1 MQYRYLGRSGLK
13 VSEICLG
20 SMMFGGATDEATA
33 QRIIADASASGVN
46 FIDTADMY
54 NKGESERV
62 VGRAIAADRHRWV
75 LATKVGNPMGDG
87 PNQRGMS
94 RKWIREAVHGSLTRL
109 GTDYID
115 VLYMH
120 KADFAAPLEEMVLA
134 FADLIR
140 EGKIGYF
147 AVSNFKAWRLVET
160 VRLAREAGIAGPVAT
175 QPLYN
180 LANREAEVEILPSAA
195 YFGVGIVCYS
205 PLARGIL
212 TGKYRVGEAPDS
224 TSRAGRADPRMLEA
238 EWRPESLQMATEL
251 ATYAERTGRQ
261 PAHFAQQWVMRNQLV
276 TSTLVGPRTFEQWRE
291 GIAALDCPWSEED
304 EMFCDRLVS
313 PGKGTSLGPV
323 DPHHPIE
330 GRIVGR
336 FAAGVE

>member
-20 SMMFGGATDEATA
+20 TMMFGGVTDEATS
-33 QRIIADASASGVN
+33 QRIIADARASGVN
-46 FIDTADMY
+46 FIDTADVY

-62 VGRAIAADRHRWV
+62 VGRAIAAERDRWV
-75 LATKVGNPMGDG
+75 LATKVGNPMGDE

-94 RKWIREAVHGSLTRL
+94 RKWIREGVHGSLKRL

-147 AVSNFKAWRLVET
+147 AVSNFKAWRLAET

-195 YFGVGIVCYS
+195 YFGVGTVCYS

-212 TGKYRVGEAPDS
+212 TGKYRQDVAPDS
-224 TSRAGRADPRMLEA
+224 NSRAGRADPRMMEA
-238 EWRPESLQMATEL
+238 EWRPESLQVAGEL
-251 ATYAERTGRQ
+251 ASYAERTGRQ
-261 PAHFAQQWVMRNQLV
+261 PAHFAQAWVMRNQLV
-276 TSTLVGPRTFEQWRE
+276 TSTLVGPRTFEQWRD
-291 GIAALDCPWSEED
+291 GMAALDCPWSTED
-304 EMFCDRLVS
+304 DAFCDQLVS
-313 PGKGTSLGPV
+313 PGKSSTLGPV

-330 GRIVGR
+330 GRIVR
-336 FAAGVE
+336 E

>member
-20 SMMFGGATDEATA
+20 TMMFGGATDEATA
-33 QRIIADASASGVN
+33 ARIVASARDSGVN

-54 NKGESERV
+54 NQGESERV
-62 VGRAIAADRHRWV
+62 VGRAIGAERDRWV
-75 LATKVGNPMGDG
+75 LATKVGNPMGPFTDTSG
-87 PNQRGMS
+87 PNRSGMS
-94 RKWIREAVHGSLTRL
+94 RKWIREAVHGSLQRL

-147 AVSNFKAWRLVET
+147 AVSNFKAWRLAET
-160 VRLAREAGIAGPVAT
+160 VRLAREAGIGGPVAA

-180 LANREAEVEILPSAA
+180 LVNREAEVEILPAA
-195 YFGVGIVCYS
+195 SHFGVGTVCYS

-212 TGKYRVGEAPDS
+212 TGKYRLGAEPEAG
-224 TSRAGRADPRMLEA
+224 SRAGRADPRMLEA
-238 EWRPESLQMATEL
+238 EWRPESLAVAAQL
-251 ATYAERTGRQ
+251 AAYADRTGRQ
-261 PAHFAQQWVMRNQLV
+261 PAHVAQAWVMHNTQV
-276 TSTLVGPRTFEQWRE
+276 TSTLVGPRTFAQWE
-291 GIAALDCPWSEED
+291 DAITALGCPWTAED
-304 EMFCDRLVS
+304 EAFCDALVS
-313 PGKGTSLGPV
+313 PGKSSSLGPV

-330 GRIVGR
+330 GRTAR
-336 FAAGVE
+336 F

>member
-20 SMMFGGATDEATA
+20 TMMFGGATNEATSR
-33 QRIIADASASGVN
+33 QIITDAYDKGVN
-46 FIDTADMY
+46 FIDTADIY

-62 VGRAIAADRHRWV
+62 VGRAIADTRDHWV
-75 LATKVGNPMGDG
+75 LATKVGNPAGEG

-94 RKWIREAVHGSLTRL
+94 RKWIREAVHASLTRL

-115 VLYMH
+115 ILYMH
-120 KADFAAPLEEMVLA
+120 KADFNAPLDEMVLC

-147 AVSNFKAWRLVET
+147 AVSNFKAWRLAET
-160 VRLAREAGIAGPVAT
+160 ARLAREAGIAGPVAT

-180 LANREAEVEILPSAA
+180 LVNREAEVEVLPSAA
-195 YFGVGIVCYS
+195 YFGAGTVCYS

-212 TGKYRVGEAPDS
+212 TGKYRADVAPDS
-224 TSRAGRADPRMLEA
+224 NSRAGRADPRMLEA
-238 EWRPESLQMATEL
+238 EWRPESLNIANEL
-251 ATYAERTGRQ
+251 AAYAVRTGRK
-261 PAHFAQQWVMRNQLV
+261 PAHFAQMWVMQNQLV
-276 TSTLVGPRTFEQWRE
+276 TSTLVGPRTFEQWQD
-291 GIAALDCPWSEED
+291 GISALNCPWTSED
-304 EMFCDRLVS
+304 EAFCDSLVS
-313 PGKGTSLGPV
+313 PGKGSSLGPV

-330 GRIVGR
+330 GRLSRG
-336 FAAGVE
+336 

>member
-20 SMMFGGATDEATA
+20 TMMFGGVTDEATS
-33 QRIIADASASGVN
+33 QRIIADARASGVN

-62 VGRAIAADRHRWV
+62 VGRAIAAERDRWV
-75 LATKVGNPMGDG
+75 LATKVGNPMGDE

-94 RKWIREAVHGSLTRL
+94 RKWIREGVHGSLTRL

-147 AVSNFKAWRLVET
+147 AVSNFKAWRLAET

-195 YFGVGIVCYS
+195 YFGVGTVCYS

-212 TGKYRVGEAPDS
+212 TGKYRQDVAPDS
-224 TSRAGRADPRMLEA
+224 NSRAGRADSRMMEA
-238 EWRPESLQMATEL
+238 EWRPESLQVAGEL
-251 ATYAERTGRQ
+251 AAYAERTGRQ
-261 PAHFAQQWVMRNQLV
+261 PAHFAQAWVMRNQLV
-276 TSTLVGPRTFEQWRE
+276 TSTLVGPRTFEQWRD
-291 GIAALDCPWSEED
+291 GMAALDCPWSAED
-304 EMFCDRLVS
+304 DAFCDQLVS
-313 PGKGTSLGPV
+313 PGKSSTLGPV

-330 GRIVGR
+330 GRIVR
-336 FAAGVE
+336 E

>member
-1 MQYRYLGRSGLK
+1 MQYRYLGHSGLK

-20 SMMFGGATDEATA
+20 AMMFGGATDEMTSRRMITA
-33 QRIIADASASGVN
+33 ARERGVN

-54 NKGESERV
+54 NKGESERI
-62 VGRAIAADRHRWV
+62 VGRAIAAERDRWV

-94 RKWIREAVHGSLTRL
+94 RKWIREAVHGSLSRL
-109 GTDYID
+109 GTEFID
-115 VLYMH
+115 ILYMH
-120 KADFAAPLEEMVLA
+120 KADFDAPLEEMVLA

-147 AVSNFKAWRLVET
+147 AVSNFKAWRLAET
-160 VRLAREAGIAGPVAT
+160 VHLAREAGITGPVAT

-195 YFGVGIVCYS
+195 YFGTGTVCYS

-212 TGKYRVGEAPDS
+212 TGKYRYDVKPDS
-224 TSRAGRADPRMLEA
+224 ASRAGRADPRMMEA
-238 EWRPESLQMATEL
+238 EWRPESLNVASEL
-251 ATYAERTGRQ
+251 AAYAERTGRK
-261 PAHFAQQWVMRNQLV
+261 PAHLAQMWVMRNKLV
-276 TSTLVGPRTFEQWRE
+276 TSTLVGPRTFDQLTE
-291 GIAALDCPWSEED
+291 GLAALDCPWSSED
-304 EMFCDRLVS
+304 EDFCDQLVS
-313 PGKGTSLGPV
+313 PGKGSSLGPV

-330 GRIVGR
+330 GRLPR
-336 FAAGVE
+336 

>member
-1 MQYRYLGRSGLK
+1 MQYRYLGRSGLH

-20 SMMFGGATDEATA
+20 SMMFGGVTNDATSR
-33 QRIIADASASGVN
+33 RIIADARACGVN
-46 FIDTADMY
+46 FIDTADIY

-62 VGRAIAADRHRWV
+62 VGRAIAQERDRWV
-75 LATKVGNPMGDG
+75 LATKVGNPMGEE

-115 VLYMH
+115 ILYMH
-120 KADFAAPLEEMVLA
+120 KADFSAPLEEMVLA

-147 AVSNFKAWRLVET
+147 AVSNFKAWRLAET

-180 LANREAEVEILPSAA
+180 LVNREAEVEILPSAA
-195 YFGVGIVCYS
+195 YFGVGTVCYS

-212 TGKYRVGEAPDS
+212 TGKYRQDVPPDS
-224 TSRAGRADPRMLEA
+224 SSRAGRADPRMIEA
-238 EWRPESLQMATEL
+238 EWRPESLQVAGAL
-251 ATYAERTGRQ
+251 AAYAERTGRK
-261 PAHFAQQWVMRNQLV
+261 PAHFAQAWVMRNRLV
-276 TSTLVGPRTFEQWRE
+276 TSTLVGPRTFEQWQE
-291 GIAALDCPWSEED
+291 GIAALGCPWSADD
-304 EMFCDRLVS
+304 EAFCDQLVS
-313 PGKGTSLGPV
+313 PGKSSSLGPV

-330 GRIVGR
+330 GRLTR
-336 FAAGVE
+336 E

>member
-62 VGRAIAADRHRWV
+62 VGRALAADRHRWV
-75 LATKVGNPMGDG
+75 LATKVGNPMGEG

-147 AVSNFKAWRLVET
+147 AVSNFKAWRLAET
-160 VRLAREAGIAGPVAT
+160 VRLAHEAGITGPIAT

-195 YFGVGIVCYS
+195 YFGVGTVCYS

-238 EWRPESLQMATEL
+238 EWRPESLQMASEL

-261 PAHFAQQWVMRNQLV
+261 PAHFAQQWVMRNKLV

-291 GIAALDCPWSEED
+291 GVAALDCPWSEED
-304 EMFCDRLVS
+304 EVFCDRLVS

-336 FAAGVE
+336 FAAGAQ

>member
-20 SMMFGGATDEATA
+20 TMMFGGVTDEATS
-33 QRIIADASASGVN
+33 QRIIADARASGVN
-46 FIDTADMY
+46 FIDTADVY

-62 VGRAIAADRHRWV
+62 VGRAIAAERDRWV
-75 LATKVGNPMGDG
+75 LATKVGNPMGDE

-94 RKWIREAVHGSLTRL
+94 RKWIREGVHGSLKRL

-147 AVSNFKAWRLVET
+147 AVSNFKAWRLAET

-195 YFGVGIVCYS
+195 YFGVGTVCYS

-212 TGKYRVGEAPDS
+212 TGKYRQDVAPDS
-224 TSRAGRADPRMLEA
+224 NSRAGRADPRMMEA
-238 EWRPESLQMATEL
+238 EWRPESLQVAGEL
-251 ATYAERTGRQ
+251 AAYAERTGRQ
-261 PAHFAQQWVMRNQLV
+261 PAHFAQAWVMRNQLV
-276 TSTLVGPRTFEQWRE
+276 TSTLVGPRTFEQWRD
-291 GIAALDCPWSEED
+291 GIAALDCPWSAED
-304 EMFCDRLVS
+304 DAFCDQLVS
-313 PGKGTSLGPV
+313 PGKSSTLGPV

-330 GRIVGR
+330 GRIVR
-336 FAAGVE
+336 E